1 MKFIHT
7 ADWHLGRNFR
17 GVHLTE
23 DQSYVLA
30 DFLRM
35 VTDSRAEAVIIA
47 GDIYD
52 RAVPPTEAV
61 ELFDEVLTKLLLE
74 KKVRVFCVAGN
85 HDSAQRVG
93 FGSRLLAGQG
103 LFLRGQLTA
112 DAAPVVVEDA
122 YGPVYVSLFP
132 YMDPAAV
139 RGAYGRQEI
148 MDFDTATGLV
158 IEDAR
163 SRIPAGERSIAV
175 SHAFIAGGQTSE
187 SERPLSVGGS
197 SNVGA
202 GYFRG
207 YSYTALGHLHNA
219 QTAGAECIRYSGSL
233 MKYSFDEAGQ
243 KKSLAVVELDGAGQV
258 SVELLPLRPRH
269 DVCRVRGY
277 MADIL
282 RDRDTFPRS
291 EDYMEVDLLDTEA
304 VLDAYRK
311 LQDIYP
317 NLLLIDRP
325 NLLRGGEQQLV
336 KSKDRNRSSLSL
348 FADFFQ
354 EMTAEALT
362 EEQRKE
368 VSDSMDRVLRG
379 EREAE
384 PCDH

>member
-1 MKFIHT
+1 
-7 ADWHLGRNFR
+7 
-17 GVHLTE
+17 
-23 DQSYVLA
+23 
-30 DFLRM
+30 
-35 VTDSRAEAVIIA
+35 
-47 GDIYD
+47 
-52 RAVPPTEAV
+52 
-61 ELFDEVLTKLLLE
+61 
-74 KKVRVFCVAGN
+74 
-85 HDSAQRVG
+85 
-93 FGSRLLAGQG
+93 
-103 LFLRGQLTA
+103 
-112 DAAPVVVEDA
+112 
-122 YGPVYVSLFP
+122 
-132 YMDPAAV
+132 
-139 RGAYGRQEI
+139 
-148 MDFDTATGLV
+148 
-158 IEDAR
+158 
-163 SRIPAGERSIAV
+163 
-175 SHAFIAGGQTSE
+175 
-187 SERPLSVGGS
+187 
-197 SNVGA
+197 
-202 GYFRG
+202 
-207 YSYTALGHLHNA
+207 
-219 QTAGAECIRYSGSL
+219 

-258 SVELLPLRPRH
+258 SVELLPLCPRH

-348 FADFFQ
+348 FSDFFQ